1 VPTQNIVI
9 KEFCFYQIQYT
20 KKWTFLILKCEKI
33 NKLRMVLSN
42 RIRYYY
48 YICLTSMV
56 ILGAASYNTT
66 SSVADARSNS
76 TIKSVVIQQ
85 QIKRDIKSSN
95 LNIVSA
101 IAVPPA
107 EAGSPSRLSLNTHN
121 SQSNTANQNIRHE
134 TYKALLGETVR
145 LECPQPNPTWFFR
158 RSRHQ
163 KQNGDSTSSTT
174 NNKNNDN
181 VEDLIVTRHGI
192 INADYK
198 YKIMCHVTLKH
209 QVIIINNIDFD
220 EEGLYTCL
228 YTQSPPPSSLLSNSF
243 TLADGDNENNDQD
256 YNGES
261 RSSNSMPTQYR
272 YVFNV
277 TVYSKRKLNF
287 FSP

>member
-1 VPTQNIVI
+1 
-9 KEFCFYQIQYT
+9 
-20 KKWTFLILKCEKI
+20 
-33 NKLRMVLSN
+33 
-42 RIRYYY
+42 
-48 YICLTSMV
+48 MV
-56 ILGAASYNTT
+56 ILGAASQHNTT
-66 SSVADARSNS
+66 SNS
-76 TIKSVVIQQ
+76 TIKSVVVVQQQ
-85 QIKRDIKSSN
+85 QIKRDTKSSN
-95 LNIVSA
+95 ENIGAA
-101 IAVPPA
+101 IAVPPD
-107 EAGSPSRLSLNTHN
+107 EAGSPSRLSLNTHS
-121 SQSNTANQNIRHE
+121 SQSNAAANQNIRHE

-163 KQNGDSTSSTT
+163 KQNGDSSTT
-174 NNKNNDN
+174 NNNDN

-228 YTQSPPPSSLLSNSF
+228 YTQSPPPSSLLANSF
-243 TLADGDNENNDQD
+243 INLSDGDNENNDQD

-261 RSSNSMPTQYR
+261 RSSNSMPAQYR

-277 TVYSKRKLNF
+277 TVYSKRDICILMLKT
-287 FSP
+287 